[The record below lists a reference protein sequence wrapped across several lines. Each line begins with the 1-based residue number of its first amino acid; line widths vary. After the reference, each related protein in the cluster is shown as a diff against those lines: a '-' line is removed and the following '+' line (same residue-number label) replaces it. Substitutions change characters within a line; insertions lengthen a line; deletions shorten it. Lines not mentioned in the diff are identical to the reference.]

1 MDNEFSDKE
10 ILNFMKQNHF
20 APLKSAKFKNHF
32 SDNCANTEKGFSYIE
47 VMIALVILL
56 VGVLQMAS
64 ALSANLLRSY
74 ETEKR
79 IIAKQ
84 VGLSTVESI
93 ISARDIAREDA
104 VESWES
110 IGNVGTNPVGGEMRG
125 IFLNGWCPIRE
136 DLGWD
141 GVAGTA
147 DDACPPAAICDVSGH
162 PPNTS
167 AVVENYERRIV
178 VTDIPDAERP
188 TPPNPISRRRVD
200 VRIRYFYNTLAR
212 EEVISTIITNY

>member
-1 MDNEFSDKE
+1 MKRYYFGAHKSGFFRNLFSDCR
-10 ILNFMKQNHF
+10 LR
-20 APLKSAKFKNHF
+20 S
-32 SDNCANTEKGFSYIE
+32 EKGFSYIE

-79 IIAKQ
+79 IISKQ
-84 VGLSTVESI
+84 IALSTIESI
-93 ISARDIAREDA
+93 ISARDIARTGA
-104 VESWES
+104 VEGWDS
-110 IGNVGTNPVGGEMRG
+110 IGNVGSNPVDGSPRG
-125 IFLNGWCPIRE
+125 IFLTGWRPVRE

-147 DDACPPAAICDVSGH
+147 DDACAEGSSCNVGGN

-167 AVVENYERRIV
+167 AVVKGYQRQIV
-178 VTDIPDAERP
+178 ITDVADSERP
-188 TPPNPISRRRVD
+188 SPPYPIARRRVD
-200 VRIRYFYNTLAR
+200 VSIKYFFNSIAR
-212 EEVISTIITNY
+212 TETVSTIVTNY

>member
-1 MDNEFSDKE
+1 
-10 ILNFMKQNHF
+10 MKQN
-20 APLKSAKFKNHF
+20 KS
-32 SDNCANTEKGFSYIE
+32 SEKGFSYIE
-47 VMIALVILL
+47 IMIALVILM

-84 VGLSTVESI
+84 IALSTIESI
-93 ISARDIAREDA
+93 ISARDIARSGA
-104 VESWES
+104 VAGWDS
-110 IGNVGTNPVGGEMRG
+110 IGNVGTNPVNGAFQGV
-125 IFLNGWCPIRE
+125 FLNNWCPIRE

-147 DDACPPAAICDVSGH
+147 DDACPDGSICDVSGH

-167 AVVENYERRIV
+167 AVVTGFERQIII
-178 VTDIPDAERP
+178 TDIADAERP
-188 TPPNPISRRRVD
+188 TPPNPISRRRID
-200 VRIRYFYNTLAR
+200 VKIRYFYNTLAR
-212 EEVISTIITNY
+212 EEIISTIITNY

>member
-1 MDNEFSDKE
+1 
-10 ILNFMKQNHF
+10 MKRE
-20 APLKSAKFKNHF
+20 S
-32 SDNCANTEKGFSYIE
+32 GFSYIE
-47 VMIALVILL
+47 VMIALVILM

-84 VGLSTVESI
+84 IALSTIESI
-93 ISARDIAREDA
+93 ISARDIAREGA
-104 VESWES
+104 VEGWDS
-110 IGNVGTNPVGGEMRG
+110 IGNVGTNPVNGEFRG
-125 IFLNGWCPIRE
+125 VFLNGWCPIRE

-147 DDACPPAAICDVSGH
+147 DDACPADSICDVSGN

-167 AVVENYERRIV
+167 AVIQGYERQITI
-178 VTDIPDAERP
+178 TDIADAERP
-188 TPPNPISRRRVD
+188 TPPNPISRRRID

-212 EEVISTIITNY
+212 EEIVSTIVTNY

>member
-1 MDNEFSDKE
+1 MKRYYLEISGSLFSTDKTR
-10 ILNFMKQNHF
+10 F
-20 APLKSAKFKNHF
+20 
-32 SDNCANTEKGFSYIE
+32 EKGFSYIE
-47 VMIALVILL
+47 VMIALVILM

-79 IIAKQ
+79 IISKQ
-84 VGLSTVESI
+84 MALSTIESI
-93 ISARDIAREDA
+93 ISARDIARTGAIEGWD
-104 VESWES
+104 S
-110 IGNVGTNPVGGEMRG
+110 IGNVGTNPVNGSPQG

-147 DDACPPAAICDVSGH
+147 DDACPETSICDTADS

-167 AVVENYERRIV
+167 AVVPGYQRQVII
-178 VTDIPDAERP
+178 TDVADAERP
-188 TPPNPISRRRVD
+188 SPPYPIARRRID
-200 VRIRYFYNTLAR
+200 VNIRYYFNSIAR
-212 EEVISTIITNY
+212 TETVSTIITNY

>member
-1 MDNEFSDKE
+1 MKRYYFGAVNSGFLKNPFSNERKRF
-10 ILNFMKQNHF
+10 
-20 APLKSAKFKNHF
+20 
-32 SDNCANTEKGFSYIE
+32 EKGFSYIE

-79 IIAKQ
+79 IISKQ
-84 VGLSTVESI
+84 IALSTIESI
-93 ISARDIAREDA
+93 ISARDISRTGAIEGWHS
-104 VESWES
+104 V
-110 IGNVGTNPVGGEMRG
+110 GNVGQNPWEGAPRG
-125 IFLNGWCPIRE
+125 IFLNGWCPIRQ

-147 DDACPPAAICDVSGH
+147 DDACADNSICDVNGS

-167 AVVENYERRIV
+167 AVVKGYQREIV
-178 VTDIPDAERP
+178 ISDVPDPERP
-188 TPPNPISRRRVD
+188 TPQFSIARRRID
-200 VRIRYFYNTLAR
+200 VNIKYFYNSIAR
-212 EEVISTIITNY
+212 VETVSTIVTNY

>member
-1 MDNEFSDKE
+1 MRRHYFSG
-10 ILNFMKQNHF
+10 
-20 APLKSAKFKNHF
+20 LKSKFFKNLF
-32 SDNCANTEKGFSYIE
+32 SKKRTRLEKGFSYIE

-64 ALSANLLRSY
+64 ALTANLLRSY

-79 IIAKQ
+79 IVSKQIA
-84 VGLSTVESI
+84 LSTIESI
-93 ISARDIAREDA
+93 ISARDIARTGAIEGWDS
-104 VESWES
+104 V
-110 IGNVGTNPVGGEMRG
+110 GNVGNNPVDGTARG

-147 DDACPPAAICDVSGH
+147 DDACPAASICDVGDT

-167 AVVENYERRIV
+167 AVIKGFERQVII
-178 VTDIPDAERP
+178 TDLADSERP
-188 TPPNPISRRRVD
+188 SPPYPIARRRVD
-200 VRIRYFYNTLAR
+200 INIRYYFNSIAR
-212 EEVISTIITNY
+212 IETVSTIVTNY

>member
-1 MDNEFSDKE
+1 
-10 ILNFMKQNHF
+10 MKQT
-20 APLKSAKFKNHF
+20 KSNE
-32 SDNCANTEKGFSYIE
+32 NGFSYIE
-47 VMIALVILL
+47 IMIALVVLM

-84 VGLSTVESI
+84 IALSTIESI
-93 ISARDIAREDA
+93 ISARSIARPGAIEGWDS
-104 VESWES
+104 V
-110 IGNVGTNPVGGEMRG
+110 GNVGTNPVNGTFKGV
-125 IFLNGWCPIRE
+125 FLNGWCPIRE

-147 DDACPPAAICDVSGH
+147 DDACPDGSICDVSGH

-167 AVVENYERRIV
+167 AVVTGYERQIII
-178 VTDIPDAERP
+178 TDIADAERP
-188 TPPNPISRRRVD
+188 TPPNPISRRRID
-200 VRIRYFYNTLAR
+200 VKIRYFYNTLAR
-212 EEVISTIITNY
+212 EEIVSTIITNY

>member
-1 MDNEFSDKE
+1 MKRYYFGAPKSGFS
-10 ILNFMKQNHF
+10 
-20 APLKSAKFKNHF
+20 KSLF
-32 SDNCANTEKGFSYIE
+32 SGRKTRPEKGFSYIE

-79 IIAKQ
+79 IISKQ
-84 VGLSTVESI
+84 IALSTIESI
-93 ISARDIAREDA
+93 ISARDIARPGA
-104 VESWES
+104 VEGWDS
-110 IGNVGTNPVGGEMRG
+110 IGNVGNNPVEGSPRG
-125 IFLNGWCPIRE
+125 IFLTGFRPIRE

-147 DDACPPAAICDVSGH
+147 DDSCPEGSSCNVSGS

-167 AVVENYERRIV
+167 AVVKGYQRQIIITDVTDSERPSPPYPIARRRI
-178 VTDIPDAERP
+178 
-188 TPPNPISRRRVD
+188 D
-200 VRIRYFYNTLAR
+200 VNIKYFYNSIAR
-212 EEVISTIITNY
+212 TETVSTIVANY